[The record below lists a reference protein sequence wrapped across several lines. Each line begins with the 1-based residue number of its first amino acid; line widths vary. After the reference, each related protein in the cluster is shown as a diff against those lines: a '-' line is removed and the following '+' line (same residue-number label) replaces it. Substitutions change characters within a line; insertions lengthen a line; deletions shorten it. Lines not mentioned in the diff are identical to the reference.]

1 MEEEEP
7 RNSAKL
13 NLAAYR
19 SIAWPP
25 SKAQEKDPRE
35 ELARTA
41 SDLAAAVAG
50 LACQEGEEEVNV
62 DPDTLKADVVVIS
75 EPDWGAS
82 DPEIQEALVPMTKL
96 EESLEV
102 KTEARSEP
110 GETLQEAGPA
120 AFVIKFEEL
129 PVAKAEARFE
139 PGEALQEA
147 APGVKA
153 EEELRPSAPN
163 PAQAVGPGEAPATDP
178 QPTPAAGSVK
188 GEPDA
193 RAEAPVSPKSS
204 DACIPSKMSDRPSG
218 PKWETD
224 RCKEEADGGEGAGPS
239 RARDDP
245 APARDRALIPKG
257 GLKLGSGKLRLLQE
271 IARADEANWQN
282 LQESLAKAEE
292 DGSTKQD
299 LIDDLSRL
307 TAQRKEA
314 AEGIQQSLETEIQ
327 RIKDAED
334 EDKSYLEALDAQ
346 GSYMREVERRNPVR
360 PSKAVKVL
368 KSARLDLEIE
378 AGISVWVA
386 RRREKGRQ
394 RARMHRERTQGRRS

>member
-1 MEEEEP
+1 M
-7 RNSAKL
+7 
-13 NLAAYR
+13 
-19 SIAWPP
+19 
-25 SKAQEKDPRE
+25 
-35 ELARTA
+35 
-41 SDLAAAVAG
+41 
-50 LACQEGEEEVNV
+50 
-62 DPDTLKADVVVIS
+62 
-75 EPDWGAS
+75 
-82 DPEIQEALVPMTKL
+82 
-96 EESLEV
+96 
-102 KTEARSEP
+102 
-110 GETLQEAGPA
+110 
-120 AFVIKFEEL
+120 
-129 PVAKAEARFE
+129 
-139 PGEALQEA
+139 
-147 APGVKA
+147 
-153 EEELRPSAPN
+153 
-163 PAQAVGPGEAPATDP
+163 
-178 QPTPAAGSVK
+178 
-188 GEPDA
+188 
-193 RAEAPVSPKSS
+193 SPKSS

-346 GSYMREVERRNPVR
+346 GSYMREVERRNLVR
-360 PSKAVKVL
+360 LSKAPL
-368 KSARLDLEIE
+368 KSSSLPGSRLKQASAFGWLGAGRKADRGHVCTVRELRE
-378 AGISVWVA
+378 AKLIPPLNLSSPL
-386 RRREKGRQ
+386 RQ
-394 RARMHRERTQGRRS
+394 QQPHERKPRERKFKTSEPHCCRPMANQGNFEEPQTRKDERKRRD

>member
-1 MEEEEP
+1 M
-7 RNSAKL
+7 
-13 NLAAYR
+13 
-19 SIAWPP
+19 
-25 SKAQEKDPRE
+25 
-35 ELARTA
+35 
-41 SDLAAAVAG
+41 
-50 LACQEGEEEVNV
+50 
-62 DPDTLKADVVVIS
+62 
-75 EPDWGAS
+75 
-82 DPEIQEALVPMTKL
+82 
-96 EESLEV
+96 
-102 KTEARSEP
+102 
-110 GETLQEAGPA
+110 
-120 AFVIKFEEL
+120 
-129 PVAKAEARFE
+129 
-139 PGEALQEA
+139 
-147 APGVKA
+147 
-153 EEELRPSAPN
+153 
-163 PAQAVGPGEAPATDP
+163 
-178 QPTPAAGSVK
+178 
-188 GEPDA
+188 
-193 RAEAPVSPKSS
+193 
-204 DACIPSKMSDRPSG
+204 
-218 PKWETD
+218 
-224 RCKEEADGGEGAGPS
+224 
-239 RARDDP
+239 
-245 APARDRALIPKG
+245 
-257 GLKLGSGKLRLLQE
+257 GSGKLRLLQE

>member
-120 AFVIKFEEL
+120 APATKFEEL

-163 PAQAVGPGEAPATDP
+163 PAQAVGPGEAPAADP

-271 IARADEANWQN
+271 IARADEANWQRTSKN
-282 LQESLAKAEE
+282 S
-292 DGSTKQD
+292 SPN
-299 LIDDLSRL
+299 
-307 TAQRKEA
+307 RK
-314 AEGIQQSLETEIQ
+314 
-327 RIKDAED
+327 RI
-334 EDKSYLEALDAQ
+334 
-346 GSYMREVERRNPVR
+346 GR
-360 PSKAVKVL
+360 PNK
-368 KSARLDLEIE
+368 I
-378 AGISVWVA
+378 
-386 RRREKGRQ
+386 
-394 RARMHRERTQGRRS
+394 